1 MKFKSK
7 LPVCNTEHQLRSSI
21 LSCRHFPDQRNAEI
35 EHVYSSFDCEHV
47 TSYGLSA
54 LYCANMISIRD
65 QARSA
70 GFPVKAVSYHELVSD
85 PGPAMAKVAAFCG
98 IAESPSDGI
107 EEMKLPDA
115 DTQKKSQVLSRNN
128 LMKYKNEVRPQ
139 EAANLDKVLAASG
152 LPVSAKFP
160 MEAEGLAKV
169 LGWET
174 G

>member
-1 MKFKSK
+1 MA
-7 LPVCNTEHQLRSSI
+7 
-21 LSCRHFPDQRNAEI
+21 CRHFPDQRNAEI

-65 QARSA
+65 QSKAA

-85 PGPAMAKVAAFCG
+85 PGPAMKKVAAFCG
-98 IAESPSDGI
+98 IADAAVTDGGV
-107 EEMKLPDA
+107 EEMRLPDA
-115 DTQKKSQVLSRNN
+115 DTQKKSEVLSRNN
-128 LMKYKNEVRPQ
+128 LMKYKNEVRPE

-160 MEAEGLAKV
+160 MEAAELAKV

>member
-1 MKFKSK
+1 
-7 LPVCNTEHQLRSSI
+7 
-21 LSCRHFPDQRNAEI
+21 
-35 EHVYSSFDCEHV
+35 
-47 TSYGLSA
+47 
-54 LYCANMISIRD
+54 
-65 QARSA
+65 
-70 GFPVKAVSYHELVSD
+70 
-85 PGPAMAKVAAFCG
+85 MAKVAAFCG

>member
-1 MKFKSK
+1 MK
-7 LPVCNTEHQLRSSI
+7 
-21 LSCRHFPDQRNAEI
+21 LSLKMNWEGFLMSHFPDQRNAEI